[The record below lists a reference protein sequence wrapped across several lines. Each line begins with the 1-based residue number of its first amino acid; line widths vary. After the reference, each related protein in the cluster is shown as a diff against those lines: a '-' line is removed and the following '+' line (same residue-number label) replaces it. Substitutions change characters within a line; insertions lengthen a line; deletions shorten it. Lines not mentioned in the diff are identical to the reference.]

1 VSGPAGPFDDLPARP
16 RHVLRAH
23 HQKEHPMPQN
33 LTHDQRRPA
42 HRPLVVLVVA
52 LSVITIAAVATAG
65 VLLWT
70 AHPPTPPLPHLNPA
84 TIVVAP

>member
-1 VSGPAGPFDDLPARP
+1 VSPARFPFDDLPARP
-16 RHVLRAH
+16 LDVLRAH
-23 HQKEHPMPQN
+23 DQKEPPMTPN

-42 HRPLVVLVVA
+42 HHLLAVLVVA

-70 AHPPTPPLPHLNPA
+70 AHASTPPLPHLNPA
-84 TIVVAP
+84 TSVVAP